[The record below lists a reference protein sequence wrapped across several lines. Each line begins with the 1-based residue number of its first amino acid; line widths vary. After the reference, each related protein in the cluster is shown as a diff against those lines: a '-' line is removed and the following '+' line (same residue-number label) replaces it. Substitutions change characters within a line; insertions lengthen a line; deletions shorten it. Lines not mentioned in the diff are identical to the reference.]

1 MHQSIPQA
9 ITTEC
14 VRAWFRQVRY
24 MCEQH
29 ADSIKAGAK
38 ILELGCGTGIPGMC
52 MRLAGGTVTLTE
64 QPQLVPLLEKNLETN
79 FEGDAAIKA
88 NELSVGEFPLPA
100 SLLPPSSASISI
112 GFSDKLFIHPTCVYH
127 LSET

>member
-1 MHQSIPQA
+1 
-9 ITTEC
+9 
-14 VRAWFRQVRY
+14 

-52 MRLAGGTVTLTE
+52 MRIAGGTVTLTE

-79 FEGDAAIKA
+79 FKDDAAIKA
-88 NELSVGEFPLPA
+88 KELSVGDFPPLPP
-100 SLLPPSSASISI
+100 LPPLPPFPALIFI
-112 GFSDKLFIHPTCVYH
+112 GFFDKSFIYQTCVH
-127 LSET
+127 HISETCKSWCCCPLRL